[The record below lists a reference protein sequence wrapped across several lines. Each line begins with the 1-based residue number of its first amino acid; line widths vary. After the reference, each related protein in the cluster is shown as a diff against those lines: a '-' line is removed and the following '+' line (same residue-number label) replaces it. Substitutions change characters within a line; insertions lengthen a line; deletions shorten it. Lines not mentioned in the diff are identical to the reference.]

1 MLFVRPAIL
10 VLANFGSGFNYN
22 FSLSAHF
29 VISPAGSANVLAQKQ
44 ASNAQRAQSIAVKML
59 RSQPSVAKQAGRRV
73 LCKHERREIVES
85 LQ

>member
-1 MLFVRPAIL
+1 MAAAGRGNIL
-10 VLANFGSGFNYN
+10 GE
-22 FSLSAHF
+22 
-29 VISPAGSANVLAQKQ
+29 KQ
-44 ASNAQRAQSIAVKML
+44 ARNGQCEQSIEVKRL